1 MKKAIVLS
9 LMLGSS
15 IVLLPSFEAKA
26 ATPVA
31 VPGEPQII
39 VQTGRQRRERR
50 WNNRRVRTVTTTR
63 VRWVAGRRI
72 RETIRTTYLP
82 NGTTRTQVIRRVRL

>member
-1 MKKAIVLS
+1 MKKALVLS

-15 IVLLPSFEAKA
+15 IVMLPSFEAKA
-26 ATPVA
+26 ATPAA
-31 VPGEPQII
+31 VSGEPQVI
-39 VQTGRQRRERR
+39 VQTRRYRSRR
-50 WNNRRVRTVTTTR
+50 WNNRRARTVTTTR

-82 NGTTRTQVIRRVRL
+82 NGTTRTQIIRRVRL

>member
-15 IVLLPSFEAKA
+15 IVMLPSFEVRA
-26 ATPVA
+26 AAPSMSA
-31 VPGEPQII
+31 GEPQII
-39 VQTGRQRRERR
+39 VQTRRQRRDRR

>member
-15 IVLLPSFEAKA
+15 IVMLPSFEARA
-26 ATPVA
+26 ATPA
-31 VPGEPQII
+31 AITDEPQVM
-39 VQTGRQRRERR
+39 VQTRRYRNRR
-50 WNNRRVRTVTTTR
+50 WNNRRARTVTTTR
-63 VRWVAGRRI
+63 VRWVGGRRI

-82 NGTTRTQVIRRVRL
+82 NGRTRTQIIRRVRL